1 MYLNDLMA
9 KRHMTREELY
19 RLSGVPDSTLRGILS
34 GGAQLENCKAGT
46 LYGIA
51 KALHIPME
59 ALLEGASYGLPE
71 DDACT
76 GYPPVQTVH
85 DAGSLL
91 TFYDL
96 VDAVKDCLCVYDD
109 PGYME
114 LVRELELIECFSQH
128 HVYRAA
134 LFLLGLNDYLCRK
147 QGVAPDARY
156 DALRRMRLDRP
167 VYSLDT
173 LEVDDSRAFEQAKAH
188 AESHAI
194 PELSRFHIFM
204 TEEDIRRRV

>member
-76 GYPPVQTVH
+76 GFCY
-85 DAGSLL
+85 AGSDCTNTCFRYQFYGNSGIGIC
-91 TFYDL
+91 TFQ
-96 VDAVKDCLCVYDD
+96 VVNQLCQ
-109 PGYME
+109 
-114 LVRELELIECFSQH
+114 I
-128 HVYRAA
+128 
-134 LFLLGLNDYLCRK
+134 LNR
-147 QGVAPDARY
+147 VNI
-156 DALRRMRLDRP
+156 M
-167 VYSLDT
+167 
-173 LEVDDSRAFEQAKAH
+173 
-188 AESHAI
+188 
-194 PELSRFHIFM
+194 M
-204 TEEDIRRRV
+204 RRRRNEGYTRC